1 METHLNAAS
10 YSFLFLNP
18 VNCINRTLKKKKRK
32 KNKTV
37 EIVRGIDKDGRIIRI
52 PSEVIEERMRL
63 MHIDSV
69 EKAIEDVKIMS
80 EAFASSLSNEEKC
93 ASDFEKRVLKFLDC
107 DIDVYRR

>member
-1 METHLNAAS
+1 MA
-10 YSFLFLNP
+10 FRNP
-18 VNCINRTLKKKKRK
+18 TFICRFMRQRILPLPLIRK
-32 KNKTV
+32 FEMGDIY
-37 EIVRGIDKDGRIIRI
+37 EIEVDGRIIRI

-93 ASDFEKRVLKFLDC
+93 ASDFEKRVFKFLDC